1 MFTLTNGNTLNN
13 DNPASPTVP
22 SSEEKAPLRPG
33 NLAKVRFESRHLAE
47 TMWVRITKRDG
58 PDLQG
63 TLENEPF
70 LLDDVLSIGET
81 ITFTLDHILDIEN

>member
-1 MFTLTNGNTLNN
+1 MFALTNGNTLNA
-13 DNPASPTVP
+13 DHP
-22 SSEEKAPLRPG
+22 SSPLIPSAEEKAPLRPG
-33 NLAKVRFESRHLAE
+33 NLVKIRFEDRHLAE
-47 TMWVRITKRDG
+47 RMWVRITKRDG

-70 LLDDVLSIGET
+70 LLDDVLMLGDT